1 MKKLTQ
7 ADLAG
12 FAAPSAVAGNTE
24 ATDWIRVQLD
34 TGGIAAGAEAAYAA
48 FARAREERGLTF
60 SLLRAGSVG
69 YSFADPVVEVAAAG
83 MPRVHYGRVTEE
95 VATAIVD
102 QHVTGRRLLD
112 DHVIATRA
120 RTTTLEGPVTHLL
133 VRDTGPEA
141 TTRTEFFHFSFT
153 EELKRRGLAGRVQ
166 VARALD
172 IGVYGEGLVVQLL
185 PSGVTYANVLAPDV
199 ARIVAESIEQRR
211 VLTDLLW
218 HTPDKQVRIVLRH
231 CGQVDPD
238 SIDDYLRHAE
248 GYQGLGRVLA
258 SYTPEQV
265 IAELKTSALRG
276 RGGAGFPTW
285 MKWQLT
291 RAQPAPQRYVIC
303 NGDEG
308 DPGAFMDRSVLE
320 SDPHAVLEGMIIAGY
335 AMGASKGYLYI
346 RAEYPKAVERIERAI
361 QQAREQGLL
370 GENILGSTFSFNA
383 KVRLGAGAFV
393 CGEETA
399 LIASIEGRRGSPS
412 PRPPYPSVRGLW
424 GMPTAINNVE
434 TLASIPVIM
443 TRGGAWF
450 AGFGTESSKG
460 TKVFAVTGK
469 VRNAQLVEVPMGT
482 TLREIIYE
490 VCGGVLDGRELKAV
504 QTGGPSGGVIPVQH
518 LDAPV
523 SYETLQQLGSIMG
536 SGGMLVMDKTDSMVE
551 VAKFYLKFC
560 VDESCGKC
568 APCRIGGYQLL
579 QILDRISR
587 GRGHADDVAQIR
599 RICLAMQ
606 RASLCGL
613 GQTAPNP
620 VLSTLRY
627 FGEEYQAFIEGGPSY
642 ARKVS
647 GAAKAAGVTPP
658 APAPASAT
666 APATAT
672 ATGAALA
679 AAVLRGTRDASG
691 RPAPAGTTGGTTP

>member
-1 MKKLTQ
+1 M
-7 ADLAG
+7 
-12 FAAPSAVAGNTE
+12 
-24 ATDWIRVQLD
+24 
-34 TGGIAAGAEAAYAA
+34 
-48 FARAREERGLTF
+48 
-60 SLLRAGSVG
+60 
-69 YSFADPVVEVAAAG
+69 
-83 MPRVHYGRVTEE
+83 
-95 VATAIVD
+95 
-102 QHVTGRRLLD
+102 
-112 DHVIATRA
+112 
-120 RTTTLEGPVTHLL
+120 
-133 VRDTGPEA
+133 
-141 TTRTEFFHFSFT
+141 
-153 EELKRRGLAGRVQ
+153 
-166 VARALD
+166 
-172 IGVYGEGLVVQLL
+172 
-185 PSGVTYANVLAPDV
+185 
-199 ARIVAESIEQRR
+199 
-211 VLTDLLW
+211 
-218 HTPDKQVRIVLRH
+218 PDKQVRIVLRN
-231 CGQVDPD
+231 CGNVDPD
-238 SIDDYLRHAE
+238 SLDDYLRRMG
-248 GYQGLGRVLA
+248 GYQALRRALFEC
-258 SYTPEQV
+258 TPEQV
-265 IAELKTSALRG
+265 IAEMKASCLRG

-320 SDPHAVLEGMIIAGY
+320 SDPHSVLEGMMIAAY
-335 AMGASKGYLYI
+335 AMGSSKGYFYI
-346 RAEYPKAVERIERAI
+346 RAEYPKAVERIGRAI
-361 QQAREQGLL
+361 KQAQEHGLL
-370 GENILGSTFSFNA
+370 GANILGSGFTFDA

-434 TLASIPVIM
+434 TLACVPAILA
-443 TRGGAWF
+443 RGGAWF
-450 AGFGTESSKG
+450 ASYGTETSKG

-490 VCGGVLDGRELKAV
+490 VCGGVLDGREIKAV
-504 QTGGPSGGVIPVQH
+504 QTGGPSGGVIPIQH
-518 LDAPV
+518 LDTRV
-523 SYETLQQLGSIMG
+523 SYESLQQLGSIMG

-587 GRGHADDVAQIR
+587 GRGSAGDVALIR
-599 RICLAMQ
+599 RICQAMQ
-606 RASLCGL
+606 KASLCGL

-642 ARKVS
+642 ARKVNRAGS
-647 GAAKAAGVTPP
+647 TTAKAAERP
-658 APAPASAT
+658 APAPE
-666 APATAT
+666 
-672 ATGAALA
+672 
-679 AAVLRGTRDASG
+679 
-691 RPAPAGTTGGTTP
+691 TPVPSNR

>member
-1 MKKLTQ
+1 MKKLTRQ
-7 ADLAG
+7 DLEA
-12 FAAPSAVAGNTE
+12 FAATPAAESS
-24 ATDWIRVQLD
+24 DWIRVQLD
-34 TGGIAAGAEAAYAA
+34 TGGVAAGAETVHAAL
-48 FARAREERGLTF
+48 ARARDER
-60 SLLRAGSVG
+60 LLSFALQRTGSIG
-69 YSFADPVVEVAAAG
+69 YSFADPVVEVQAAG
-83 MPRVHYGRVTEE
+83 MPRIHYGHVTPE
-95 VATAIVD
+95 VATRILD
-102 QHVTGRRLLD
+102 EHLLGHRLID
-112 DHVIATRA
+112 DHVVATR
-120 RTTTLEGPVTHLL
+120 RRSLTLSGPVTQLL

-141 TTRTEFFHFSFT
+141 SSKTEFFQFSFT
-153 EELKRRGLAGRVQ
+153 EELKRRGLADRVQ
-166 VARALD
+166 VVRALD
-172 IGVYGEGLVVQLL
+172 IGVYDEGAVVQLL
-185 PSGVTYANVLAPDV
+185 PAGVTYANVLAPDV
-199 ARIVAESIEQRR
+199 ARIVTESIEGGQ
-211 VLTDLLW
+211 VIDDLLW
-218 HTPDKQVRIVLRH
+218 KTPDKQVRIVLRH
-231 CGQVDPD
+231 CGDVDPD
-238 SIDDYLRHAE
+238 SLDDYLRRAE
-248 GYQGLGRVLA
+248 GYQGLRRALFEC
-258 SYTPEQV
+258 TPEQV
-265 IAELKTSALRG
+265 IAEMKASCLRG

-320 SDPHAVLEGMIIAGY
+320 SDPHAVLEGMMIAAY
-335 AMGASKGYLYI
+335 AMGASKGYFYI
-346 RAEYPKAVERIERAI
+346 RAEYPKAVERCERAI
-361 QQAREQGLL
+361 KQAREQGLL
-370 GENILGSTFSFNA
+370 GANILGSNFSFDA

-424 GMPTAINNVE
+424 GMPTAINTVE
-434 TLASIPVIM
+434 TLAIVPAIL
-443 TRGGAWF
+443 TKGGAWF
-450 AGFGTESSKG
+450 ASFGTETSKG

-490 VCGGVLDGRELKAV
+490 VCGGVLDGREIKAV

-518 LDAPV
+518 LDTHV
-523 SYETLQQLGSIMG
+523 SYESLQQLGSIMG

-587 GRGHADDVAQIR
+587 GRSSAGDLALIQ
-599 RICLAMQ
+599 RICQAMQ
-606 RASLCGL
+606 KASLCGL

-647 GAAKAAGVTPP
+647 RAAAPSAKAAEKAAAP
-658 APAPASAT
+658 ALAPASN
-666 APATAT
+666 
-672 ATGAALA
+672 
-679 AAVLRGTRDASG
+679 R
-691 RPAPAGTTGGTTP
+691 